1 MVPKCKESK
10 RAEMHYNF
18 DEITISYNPKIKK
31 EIVGITT
38 SGDCQFGKYFAAIVR
53 SKEFE
58 FEILNVQ
65 WEDGSVDIY
74 PRLIRGDEK
83 MQTLHGRLRISVKPI
98 VYRGVG
104 YYTATL
110 KQARLKKGLSLHS
123 NLFSANLDQLEDGC
137 GYNIN
142 QTLENF
148 GAINFGTKEDI
159 LADEGIKR
167 FEYCVIFRK
176 SNYDI
181 PIIVFILTRILPL
194 QNDIYA

>member
-1 MVPKCKESK
+1 
-10 RAEMHYNF
+10 MHYNL
-18 DEITISYNPKIKK
+18 DDITISYNPKIKK

-53 SKEFE
+53 SNVFE
-58 FEILNVQ
+58 FEILCVK
-65 WEDGSVDIY
+65 WEDESVDIY

-83 MQTLHGRLRISVKPI
+83 MQTLHGRLRISIKPI
-98 VYRGVG
+98 IYRGAS

-110 KQARLKKGLSLHS
+110 KQARLKDGLSLHS
-123 NLFSANLDQLEDGC
+123 NLFSANLDQLQDGC
-137 GYNIN
+137 GYDIN
-142 QTLENF
+142 QTLVNF
-148 GAINFGTKEDI
+148 GAVNFGTKEDI
-159 LADEGIKR
+159 LGDEGIKR

-181 PIIVFILTRILPL
+181 PIIVYILTRILPL